1 MRGLSR
7 ISNEEELHQFL
18 ELWAKIDGVQLSEE
32 QDQIHWLLCASGKY
46 SAKSAYEFQ
55 FHDRLLQPHL
65 EKL

>member
-1 MRGLSR
+1 MQGLSR
-7 ISNEEELHQFL
+7 ISSEEELHQFL
-18 ELWAKIDGVQLSEE
+18 ELWPKIADVHLSEE
-32 QDQIHWLLCASGKY
+32 QDQIHWLLCANEKY